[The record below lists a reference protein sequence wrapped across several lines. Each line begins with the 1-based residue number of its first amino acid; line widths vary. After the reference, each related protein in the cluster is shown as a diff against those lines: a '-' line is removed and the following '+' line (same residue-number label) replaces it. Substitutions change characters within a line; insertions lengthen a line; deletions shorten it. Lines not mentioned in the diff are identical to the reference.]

1 MTLVSD
7 SKKELVAAK
16 AAVPARPFRLSDHE
30 FLPAVL
36 EILETPP
43 SPVRIWLLVI
53 ICAFAAAALA
63 WSYFGRI
70 DVIATAQGKF
80 QPTGRVKIVQP
91 LDTGK
96 VLASYVENGKH
107 VNQGDVLVELDPGQ
121 EAARSPNL
129 RATSPHI
136 APRRFAAMP
145 RLKQRAQNTRPT
157 LRQSPGPPTF
167 RCRSVCARS
176 G

>member
-53 ICAFAAAALA
+53 ICAFAA
-63 WSYFGRI
+63 
-70 DVIATAQGKF
+70 
-80 QPTGRVKIVQP
+80 
-91 LDTGK
+91 
-96 VLASYVENGKH
+96 
-107 VNQGDVLVELDPGQ
+107 
-121 EAARSPNL
+121 
-129 RATSPHI
+129 
-136 APRRFAAMP
+136 
-145 RLKQRAQNTRPT
+145 QR
-157 LRQSPGPPTF
+157 
-167 RCRSVCARS
+167 
-176 G
+176 